1 MKLMKRGECRHCGL
15 ASAAALG
22 APWPLR
28 ADAAGS
34 LFELTLP
41 DASGH
46 EHALADYLGKPLVI
60 NFWATWCPPC
70 VREMPELDGL
80 QKKYPSVQFL
90 GLAIDT
96 AGNVREF
103 AEKVQVSYP
112 LLIVG
117 HEGIQEIGRA
127 NV

>member
-1 MKLMKRGECRHCGL
+1 MELRRRRDFLHCGR
-15 ASAAALG
+15 AAAAALG
-22 APWPLR
+22 APWPRR

-34 LFELTLP
+34 LFELTLSE
-41 DASGH
+41 ASGH

-103 AEKVQVSYP
+103 AEKVQVYYP
-112 LLIVG
+112 LLNVG
-117 HEGIQEIGRA
+117 SE
-127 NV
+127 